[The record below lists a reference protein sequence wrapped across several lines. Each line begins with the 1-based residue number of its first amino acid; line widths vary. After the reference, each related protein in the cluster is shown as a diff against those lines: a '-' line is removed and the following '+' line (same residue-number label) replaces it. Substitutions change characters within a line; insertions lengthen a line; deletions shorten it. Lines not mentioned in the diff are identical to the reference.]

1 MNTQQL
7 ERSGKRRPAR
17 GRSGGFSLIEVL
29 VGLFLVGV
37 AVLGLAQLFL
47 VAVANN
53 LKADRVANATFLAQ
67 QQIDW
72 LRGFTMDELTA
83 YAGTTLEARDEVIDL
98 NVDGT
103 NDYRRVTD
111 FRIAADTFQ
120 VRIYVYSAE
129 KLSVASAAELLAD
142 PVQYRPRAMITT
154 IITR

>member
-1 MNTQQL
+1 MNKQKHH
-7 ERSGKRRPAR
+7 R
-17 GRSGGFSLIEVL
+17 GFSLIEVM
-29 VGLFLVGV
+29 VGLFLVAV

-72 LRGFTMDELTA
+72 LRGFTFDELNA
-83 YAGTTLEARDEVIDL
+83 YAPTTDEIIDL
-98 NVDGT
+98 NRDGT
-103 NDYRRVTD
+103 NDYRRITD

-120 VRIYVYSAE
+120 VRIYIYSAE
-129 KLSVASAAELLAD
+129 KFGIDANEIIAD
-142 PVQYRPRAMITT
+142 TDLHRPRALITT